1 MLGVSQY
8 KRWSRGR
15 WGDQLATQSL
25 QHSHRQVQYWL
36 IDLLSHWLIDW
47 MDCRDE
53 YRCKGRI
60 VFLVLVNFINICK
73 NVLHKHT
80 NSDSSVI
87 WIDHTGTEE
96 PPSIKG
102 AAFPQQ
108 KNYLESSKVFVWSK
122 LSHCWLI
129 CSVRVAWSKGVN
141 GVLPSEA
148 CRADSRGEV
157 LGEGAAP
164 PQQQEGL
171 GSGSGAEPQSLS
183 DFPVLWGL
191 QTVHSATL
199 LRENS
204 CRSPS
209 IWQQW
214 GLHQP
219 PWGPEIT
226 WAGGLSSVVGGLTPL
241 TAPVNSHP
249 AHTKLISWVK
259 GESTQREFCENFILL
274 TEKYHFNKIYSHHVM
289 WEVVCGSKS
298 FQWK

>member
-47 MDCRDE
+47 LDCRDE

-87 WIDHTGTEE
+87 WINHTGTEE

-102 AAFPQQ
+102 AAFPS
-108 KNYLESSKVFVWSK
+108 KKIIWNLVKSSFEVNCRIVDSYAVFELREARGSTEFCRLRPAGPTAGVRFLGRELPLPSSKRVW
-122 LSHCWLI
+122 
-129 CSVRVAWSKGVN
+129 
-141 GVLPSEA
+141 
-148 CRADSRGEV
+148 
-157 LGEGAAP
+157 GA
-164 PQQQEGL
+164 GL
-171 GSGSGAEPQSLS
+171 ELS

-214 GLHQP
+214 GLRQP

-226 WAGGLSSVVGGLTPL
+226 WAGGYHL
-241 TAPVNSHP
+241 
-249 AHTKLISWVK
+249 WK
-259 GESTQREFCENFILL
+259 G
-274 TEKYHFNKIYSHHVM
+274 V
-289 WEVVCGSKS
+289 
-298 FQWK
+298 